1 MHPQNHL
8 NDLIDESH
16 QPLKNKTDISLIKI
30 LEVRGEWKEAH
41 VGRKKKFKYKRQHDI
56 AGWGQPSG
64 SEVIW
69 FLVLILPL
77 ICHVIWG
84 QH

>member
-41 VGRKKKFKYKRQHDI
+41 VGRKKKLNRR
-56 AGWGQPSG
+56 G
-64 SEVIW
+64 SMI
-69 FLVLILPL
+69 
-77 ICHVIWG
+77 
-84 QH
+84 